1 LASSDS
7 RPIFRE
13 VQRFPLRR
21 IALALASPPCFLL
34 GLLIWQVILGHTWG
48 KHPMSN
54 GDVIGWTV
62 FLWLIYLRLIT
73 VRLVTDVRQGEL
85 IVRMRGL
92 WRLRRVPLDRIKKVE
107 TISHDIARDYGG
119 YGIRST
125 REGKAYV
132 AGGGRGVRVTLTAGE
147 KLVIGSEHPDE
158 LAAALSISAI
168 PPHSANAELT

>member
-1 LASSDS
+1 M
-7 RPIFRE
+7 
-13 VQRFPLRR
+13 
-21 IALALASPPCFLL
+21 L
-34 GLLIWQVILGHTWG
+34 GVLIWQVMLGHAWG

-73 VRLVTDVRQGEL
+73 VRLVTEVRKGEL

-92 WRLRRVPLDRIKKVE
+92 WRLRRVPLDHIQSVE
-107 TISHDIARDYGG
+107 TITHDIARDYGG

-132 AGGGRGVRVTLTAGE
+132 AGGGRGVRLTLSEAE
-147 KLVIGSEHPDE
+147 KLVVGSQRPDE
-158 LAAALSISAI
+158 LAAALSGSAI
-168 PPHSANAELT
+168 PPHSSAKTQRTH

>member
-1 LASSDS
+1 M
-7 RPIFRE
+7 FRE

-62 FLWLIYLRLIT
+62 FLWLIYFRLIT
-73 VRLVTDVRQGEL
+73 VRLVTEVRKGAL
-85 IVRMRGL
+85 IVRLGGL
-92 WRLRRVPLDRIKKVE
+92 WRLRRITLDRIKKVE
-107 TISHDIARDYGG
+107 TIAHDIARDYGG

-132 AGGGRGVRVTLTAGE
+132 AGGGRGVRVTLAGE
-147 KLVIGSEHPDE
+147 KLVVGSQRPDE
-158 LAAALSISAI
+158 LAAALSGSAI
-168 PPHSANAELT
+168 PPHSSAKST